1 MIRGRSVAQGALAGI
16 VLLLAACEGSPVADE
31 DNAEERRESAAPFPE
46 ADRPVAPVV
55 SIRYAGEAVRD
66 RAGEAQAVMDAAGV
80 TRGMTVADLGAGE
93 GYYTVRLARRV
104 GPEGHVTAQDIMAE
118 VVEALA
124 RRVRRLGMGNVDV
137 RRGTPDNPKLPHER
151 FDRILMV
158 HMYHEIEEPY
168 AFLWNL
174 RPALKRGGEVVVVDA
189 LRPIEQ
195 HGTPPRLLACEFAA
209 VGYRLIGLETKT
221 VMGGYVARFRA
232 DGPGPAPESI
242 TPCTAA
248 GKRG

>member
-1 MIRGRSVAQGALAGI
+1 MIRCRSVARGALTGILTLLSACDGSSGAG
-16 VLLLAACEGSPVADE
+16 EGGGDA
-31 DNAEERRESAAPFPE
+31 RRESAAPFPE

-55 SIRYAGEAVRD
+55 SVRYAGEAVRD

-80 TRGMTVADLGAGE
+80 TRGMTVADIGAGE

-104 GPEGHVTAQDIMAE
+104 GPDGHVTAQDIMTE

-124 RRVRRLGMGNVDV
+124 RRVRRLGLGNVDV
-137 RRGTPDNPKLPHER
+137 RRGTPDDPELPRGR

-174 RPALKRGGEVVVVDA
+174 RPALKPGGEVVVADA

-195 HGTPPRLLACEFAA
+195 HGTPPRLLACEFAR
-209 VGYRLIGLETKT
+209 VGYRLIGLERKPAT
-221 VMGGYVARFRA
+221 GGYVARFRA
-232 DGPGPAPESI
+232 EGPRPAPESI
-242 TPCTAA
+242 TACPA
-248 GKRG
+248 GGG